1 LGVAA
6 GLATVLAPGSLAT
19 LKEASAEEL
28 AADTGEVKRIRSHC
42 RACGKMECPIW
53 VTVKNGRVI
62 KIEGDNTAFSSHGN
76 CCSKGRN
83 AMQALYHPDRLK
95 YPMKRTNPK
104 GEEPGWVR
112 ISWDEALEISV
123 EEINKIIDDP
133 ECNGWHSIKVLHGT
147 GRTTTYGVE
156 SFTPVV
162 GASNQG
168 STAGQVCKGPRI
180 ATGAMIAFAS
190 PHWVASNDGA
200 KCFFQWGTNQEVS
213 NYDSAGKVITEVK
226 FGSEVSICV
235 GPRLQNLGKECDY
248 QLHLRPGTDDA
259 LAQGLM
265 NVIVENK
272 TYDEM
277 FIKRWSN
284 GPFLVVDD
292 LEPEP
297 FEWINKYEMPGAY
310 ALTIKTR
317 LLKQSDVV
325 EGGDPNKYAVWNNN
339 TNSITYWDSPSGLW
353 EGETA
358 PAYPNPET
366 DCEVYYPR
374 YLEESRRVPSDP
386 LAGLH
391 TNDPGFPEF
400 LNLDPAL
407 EGEFTVTLKDG
418 KEHKAVPVWQRFCER
433 ISYWTPEKTA
443 EHCWLD
449 ADLIRETALAY
460 SKEPGMGG
468 IMYNLP
474 IEHTGNAA
482 DTCRT
487 ILCLSGITNNVDTF
501 GGNRG
506 SDLLY
511 FLYNTYFQYHTPF
524 VTSVFE
530 ADPIQAGYAAGAVNV
545 ETGEPSQGRFPL
557 IPWSNQVGNAAIIH
571 DQTSCT
577 DQIMTGK
584 PFPIKGMISCTGNH
598 FHSGNATA
606 NWEAFKT
613 FQFYLGW
620 ELWWAPTIELAD
632 VVLPANHFLENQCV
646 RASQNGEGGFGP
658 MVKIVEPQ
666 AECKWDSMSLINI
679 FTPKMKKKYT
689 IEFNPA
695 LLANPI
701 VPTME
706 SATPGDSYVP
716 WWPKDKTNVPFL
728 GQFGETEWPTDE
740 QALDMSVITMK
751 PMDFM
756 GGHVMQAGGPTEL
769 GMEGAPLVFD
779 SYQDFCDTYQEHGQW
794 SLKKMSPFGY
804 YKRYMWGWLRA
815 PQGYYDPTSED
826 YRVTGKPGPLG
837 FPTPTGKF
845 ELWSTI
851 LESYPAQT
859 TYQGEQIEREIGRN
873 DDYLEALPTVREPY
887 ESPYSTIIPDDVKA
901 EYPLVLTSGRRNPL
915 FFHSEN
921 RQQPFNR
928 EIYPVPHFQIHP
940 DTAAELGIEQ
950 GDWCWIES
958 RRGKIRQTAD
968 LFCGIDPRVIE
979 ADHGWWYPEL
989 PAPKHGWDLSNINC
1003 LVDQYAQDPV
1013 LGASSLRAYLVK
1025 VYKATPDNCPGGH
1038 VVPRDEDTGIEI
1050 ITSGDDPRMKE
1061 WLPMSDAERE
1071 AL

>member
-1 LGVAA
+1 MLSSNKMSRRTFNKLGVATGITA
-6 GLATVLAPGSLAT
+6 ILSPGLYVGLANAD
-19 LKEASAEEL
+19 AEKLTPINDEI
-28 AADTGEVKRIRSHC
+28 KRIRSHC
-42 RACGKMECPIW
+42 RACGKMECAIW

-62 KIEGDNTAFSSHGN
+62 KIEGDNTAVSSHGN

-83 AMQALYHPDRLK
+83 AMQALYHPDRVK

-104 GEEPGWVR
+104 GQDPGWVR
-112 ISWDEALEISV
+112 ISWDEAIETSV
-123 EEINKIIDDP
+123 TEINKILNDP
-133 ECNGWHSIKVLHGT
+133 KNNGWHSIKVLHGT

-156 SFTPVV
+156 SVTPVL

-180 ATGAMIAFAS
+180 ATGAMIAYAS

-200 KCFFQWGTNQEVS
+200 RCFFQWGTNQEVS
-213 NYDSAGKVITEVK
+213 NYDSAGKVIVEVQH
-226 FGSEVSICV
+226 GSEVSICV
-235 GPRLQNLGKECDY
+235 GPRLQNLGKECTY

-259 LAQGLM
+259 LAQGLI
-265 NVIVENK
+265 NVIIQNK
-272 TYDEM
+272 KYDEM
-277 FIKRWSN
+277 FIKRWTN

-292 LEPEP
+292 LNPEP
-297 FEWINKYEMPGAY
+297 FKWINKYEMPGAY

-317 LLKQSDVV
+317 LLKHSDMVK
-325 EGGDPNKYAVWNNN
+325 GGDPNKFAVWNKKQ
-339 TNSITYWDSPSGLW
+339 SKITFWDAPSGLW

-358 PAYPNPET
+358 PAYPNPEK
-366 DCEVYYPR
+366 DCEVLWPR
-374 YLEESRRVPSDP
+374 YVPQEERVPSDP
-386 LAGLH
+386 RAALN
-391 TNDPGFPEF
+391 TNDPGFPPK

-418 KEHKAVPVWQRFCER
+418 RKVKAVTVWQKFAER
-433 ISYWTPEKTA
+433 VSYWTPEKTA

-449 ADLIRETALAY
+449 ANLIKETALAY
-460 SKEPGMGG
+460 AKEPSMGG

-511 FLYNTYFQYHTPF
+511 FLYNTYFQYHIPF
-524 VTSVFE
+524 VESIFE
-530 ADPIQAGYAAGAVNV
+530 KDPIQAAYCAGTVGKDGTPGN
-545 ETGEPSQGRFPL
+545 GRFPL
-557 IPWSNQVGNAAIIH
+557 IPWAAQVGNAAIFH
-571 DQTSCT
+571 DQSSCT
-577 DQIMTGK
+577 DQIMSGK
-584 PFPIKGMISCTGNH
+584 PYPIVGMISCTGSH
-598 FHSGNATA
+598 FHSGNAVA

-620 ELWWAPTIELAD
+620 EIFFTPTIELAD
-632 VVLPANHFLENQCV
+632 IILPANHFLENACV
-646 RASQNGEGGFGP
+646 RASQNAEGSFGA
-658 MVKIVEPQ
+658 MVKIVEPL
-666 AECKWDSMSLINI
+666 AECKWDSLTAIN
-679 FTPKMKKKYT
+679 
-689 IEFNPA
+689 
-695 LLANPI
+695 LL
-701 VPTME
+701 VPRLNE
-706 SATPGDSYVP
+706 PGTNHKQT
-716 WWPKDKTNVPFL
+716 WWPKDKTFVPFL
-728 GQFGETEWPTDE
+728 AEFGDTQWPTDQ

-751 PMDFM
+751 PMPFI
-756 GGHVMQAGGPTEL
+756 GGHVMQAGGPSEL
-769 GMEGAPLVFD
+769 GLGGAPLRFD
-779 SYQDFCDTYQEHGQW
+779 SYQDFCDKYQEHGQW

-804 YKRYMWGWLRA
+804 YKRYMWGWLRSV
-815 PQGYYDPTSED
+815 QGYYDPTSPD
-826 YRVTGKPGPLG
+826 FMRTGKPGPLG

-859 TYQGEQIEREIGRN
+859 LGIKREVGRN
-873 DDYLEALPTVREPY
+873 DNYLDALPTVREPY
-887 ESPYSTIIPDDVKA
+887 ESPYQTPNVYK
-901 EYPLVLTSGRRNPL
+901 EYPLILTSGRRNPL
-915 FFHSEN
+915 YFHSEN

-940 DTAAELGIEQ
+940 STASKLGIKQ

-968 LFCGIDPRVIE
+968 LFAGIDPRIIE
-979 ADHGWWYPEL
+979 ADHAWWYPEL

-1003 LVDQYAQDPV
+1003 LVDAHAQCPIM
-1013 LGASSLRAYLVK
+1013 GSSTLRAYLVK
-1025 VYKATPDNCPGGH
+1025 VYKATPENCPGGH
-1038 VVPRDEDTGIEI
+1038 VVPRDPDTGVEI
-1050 ITSGDDPRMKE
+1050 ITSGSDPRLKR
-1061 WLPMSDAERE
+1061 WLPMSKKEVE